1 MIIHTENIGQVK
13 AVCDHFSIPINTAEL
28 ELSFP
33 WAFPLKTVR
42 GGEPLNDDNEYT
54 FGQFEEKYL
63 NEKP

>member
-33 WAFPLKTVR
+33 YAFHLLTVNS
-42 GGEPLNDDNEYT
+42 EPLNDDNEYT